1 MDCRCGLLLGVG
13 LCQRRVQ
20 HGADFE
26 ALLVA
31 QVAGKELPVV
41 ANEDTKEW
49 RIGAFNESC
58 HCSFLLGNIKEQW
71 LLQG

>member
-1 MDCRCGLLLGVG
+1 MDCRYGLFLGVG

-20 HGADFE
+20 HGADFK

-41 ANEDTKEW
+41 ADKDAKE
-49 RIGAFNESC
+49 
-58 HCSFLLGNIKEQW
+58 
-71 LLQG
+71 